1 MLLSWYMPSLM
12 LEVPF
17 VFFISALYILLFISQ
32 IMTLEM
38 EKSSSQ
44 QNLDNVVELATE
56 QNICAREKFDEVST
70 VQLPHLTLF
79 CYL

>member
-1 MLLSWYMPSLM
+1 
-12 LEVPF
+12 
-17 VFFISALYILLFISQ
+17 
-32 IMTLEM
+32 M

-70 VQLPHLTLF
+70 VQ
-79 CYL
+79 YES

>member
-1 MLLSWYMPSLM
+1 MVHFLIYELSTLFSPILF
-12 LEVPF
+12 LIFAP
-17 VFFISALYILLFISQ
+17 YILLFYSQ
-32 IMTLEM
+32 ILTLEM

-70 VQLPHLTLF
+70 VQ
-79 CYL
+79 YES